1 LLYID
6 TDNDGLGNN
15 TDYDDDNDGP
25 SGLKEVLGTDTA
37 PLNPDYDG
45 DGEID

>member
-15 TDYDDDNDGP
+15 TDYDGL